1 MVLVPDCRVN
11 DATVIAAYDAKSQH
25 KSKRLKPIIFIL
37 FWDML
42 LFRNEWSCTGD
53 PGPSGLEGHC
63 SDTPNPQETWAIS
76 ASRSPQFTYYVNQNN
91 AIQLVL
97 GEIGAMLAMPQQD
110 KLNKIVIL
118 NPKGGCGKSTLA
130 TNLAAC
136 YAHRGET
143 PAVMDYDP
151 QGSTTGWLQR
161 RSTKLPPIHGIE
173 AYKKNMQAT
182 RSWQLRIPNN
192 TDKLIIDSPASV
204 DHDDLRE
211 LTRDS
216 TSILVPVL
224 PSPMD
229 IHAASRCIADLL
241 LVAKVDRRERK
252 LAVVANRTRKNT
264 KSFGK
269 LMRFLDSL
277 GIPIIAVLRDTQNF
291 VHSAEQGIGVC
302 EMMPSRVRPDV
313 EQIEKIASW
322 LDDWPARRREST
334 STTSADKRPTPG
346 SFLRRAHFNS
356 A

>member
-1 MVLVPDCRVN
+1 
-11 DATVIAAYDAKSQH
+11 
-25 KSKRLKPIIFIL
+25 
-37 FWDML
+37 ML
-42 LFRNEWSCTGD
+42 I
-53 PGPSGLEGHC
+53 
-63 SDTPNPQETWAIS
+63 TP
-76 ASRSPQFTYYVNQNN
+76 R
-91 AIQLVL
+91 
-97 GEIGAMLAMPQQD
+97 QD
-110 KLNKIVIL
+110 NLNKIVIL

-136 YAHRGET
+136 YANRGTT

-151 QGSTTGWLQR
+151 QGSTIGWLER
-161 RSTKLPPIHGIE
+161 RPGSLPSIHGI
-173 AYKKNMQAT
+173 AAFKKTMQAT
-182 RSWQLRIPNN
+182 RSWQLRVPNE
-192 TDKLIIDSPASV
+192 TETLLIDSPASL

-224 PSPMD
+224 PSSMD

-241 LVAKVDRRERK
+241 LVAKVDRRDRK

-264 KSFGK
+264 KSLAK

-302 EMMPSRVRPDV
+302 EMQPSRAKADIA
-313 EQIEKIASW
+313 QIEKIATW
-322 LDDWPARRREST
+322 LDEWPQRRRDS
-334 STTSADKRPTPG
+334 SAAATIDKRPASP
-346 SFLRRAHFNS
+346 SILRRVQFTS